1 MPLHDQRYLS
11 VSELNALV
19 RSLVEDTFPEVTVL
33 GEISNF
39 KRHTSGHLYF
49 TLKDAEAQ
57 LRAVCFRSDAARV
70 SIDLQDGMQVL
81 AAGRATVYE
90 PYGQYQL
97 VVHSIE
103 DAGVGIL
110 ELEFRRLKEKLE
122 KEGLFDAAHKKPLPA
137 YPFRIAVVTSPTGAA
152 VRDILSTLER
162 RWPVAEVLV
171 CPVPVQ
177 GAQAAPAIVHALE
190 RLAGVEDI
198 DLVIIGRGGG
208 SLEDLWAFNEESVA
222 RAVYACPLPIVS
234 AVGHETDFTISDF
247 VADVRA
253 ATPTMA
259 AEIAVPRLEDVRAG
273 VDERERRL
281 VQFMTAAVEL
291 GRRRLGELVRSYA
304 LGRVRGRVEGA
315 MQTLDYAVERLVRSG
330 RESVRTRSE
339 KLNATLVGLD
349 GLDPRRILSRGY
361 VVCSDAGTGRIVRSA
376 SGAVDARGVHLTFSD
391 GRVSAE
397 VKERI
402 DGD

>member
-1 MPLHDQRYLS
+1 MRLDDQRYLS
-11 VSELNALV
+11 VSQLNALV
-19 RSLVEDTFPEVTVL
+19 RSLVEEAFPEVTVL
-33 GEISNF
+33 GEVSNL

-70 SIDLQDGMQVL
+70 AIDLQDGMQIL
-81 AAGRATVYE
+81 ATARATVYE

-103 DAGVGIL
+103 AAGAGLL
-110 ELEFRRLKEKLE
+110 ELEFRKLKEKLE
-122 KEGLFDAAHKKPLPA
+122 NEGLFDPGRKKPLPV

-152 VRDILSTLER
+152 IRDILSTLHR
-162 RWPVAEVLV
+162 RWPPAEVLV
-171 CPVPVQ
+171 LPVPVQ
-177 GAQAAPAIVHALE
+177 GAQAAPAIVRALE
-190 RLAGVEDI
+190 RLGGVEDI
-198 DLVIIGRGGG
+198 DVVILGRGGG

-222 RAVYACPLPIVS
+222 RAIYACARPIVS
-234 AVGHETDFTISDF
+234 AVGHETDFTIADF

-259 AEIAVPRLEDVRAG
+259 AEIAVPRAADVRGAL
-273 VDERERRL
+273 DERERRL
-281 VQFMTAAVEL
+281 VQFVRTAVEI

-304 LGRVRGRVEGA
+304 LGRVKGRVEGA
-315 MQTLDYAVERLVRSG
+315 MQMLDYALENLLRG
-330 RESVRTRSE
+330 ARESTRRRE
-339 KLNATLVGLD
+339 EHLNAVLVALE

-361 VVCSDAGTGRIVRSA
+361 VVCSEAGTGKIIRSA
-376 SGAVDARGVHLTFSD
+376 PVALATRDVRLTFGD